1 MKRISKLTCLALF
14 AAVMLLLGTTSCTRE
29 DNPKPIDISA
39 MEQEL
44 VGLWWD
50 EFEYADVTE
59 DGVPFTHVLLAVE
72 VNADHTGCIYAAVF
86 NDTDEEPL
94 AIYGGYDD
102 AGFTW
107 QLKADGTIVL
117 GDPETGETYELAPS
131 MTRAMNR
138 ASGGNYGNNVTD
150 TSNTSLN
157 YNNGSV
163 TATNGGY
170 SGTLNKANANQTAD
184 IKGKL
189 RTKIQSNVD
198 IESGGNTPSDFGS
211 DDIR

>member
-1 MKRISKLTCLALF
+1 MKKTIFAMFAF
-14 AAVMLLLGTTSCTRE
+14 AALLLGMTGCAES
-29 DNPKPIDISA
+29 DNPTTPTDPIYTEKD
-39 MEQEL
+39 L

-107 QLKADGTIVL
+107 QLKADGRIVL
-117 GDPETGETYELAPS
+117 GDPVTGETYELAPS
-131 MTRAMNR
+131 MRR
-138 ASGGNYGNNVTD
+138 ASGGSYGDEMTD
-150 TSNTSLN
+150 ASNTKMN

-163 TATNGGY
+163 TVTNNNY
-170 SGTLNKANANQTAD
+170 SGTLNKADSNTKAD
-184 IKGKL
+184 IEQKL
-189 RTKIQSNVD
+189 RKSIQSNVD
-198 IESGGNTPSDFGS
+198 LEPGGEAPKGFRDK
-211 DDIR
+211 DIR